1 MSLSIPD
8 RAHLLTIDETC
19 EALGIGRSKT
29 YQLLM
34 SGELASIKIGSRR
47 LVAVNSIASYIQ
59 HQLHA
64 DEPAHPM
71 TRDLIDDLIRAGE
84 LRSVALGDHLFVSVE
99 SLDAY
104 ARDHAAEV
112 S

>member
-1 MSLSIPD
+1 MTYPVPD

-47 LVAVNSIASYIQ
+47 LVAVTSIASYI
-59 HQLHA
+59 HDQLHV
-64 DEPAHPM
+64 DETAHPM
-71 TRDLIDDLIRAGE
+71 TRAVVEDLIQAGE
-84 LRSVALGDHLFVSVE
+84 LRSIALGDHLFVSVE

-104 ARDHAAEV
+104 ARNHAEGV